1 MKARF
6 MHIAD
11 VHLGYAQ
18 YGSSERYNDFYRS
31 FSAAINDALSEQVD
45 LVIIAGDLFHQR
57 TLSPQTLLQGAHEL
71 ERLRDAS
78 IPVIGV
84 IGNHEQPHYRDKF
97 SWLDYLAGRRLLT
110 LLNPRYVD
118 GELTLTPHDGQS
130 GSYVDVA
137 GMRVY
142 GMRYAGAVTP
152 RLVADAAA
160 ILEQQTATEKPA
172 FTMLVAHAGL
182 DGIVPNFGANI
193 TREQLAVL
201 RPHVDYLALGHI
213 HKPYQEDGWIFNPGS
228 LEPNSFPEVEY
239 RGGAFLVDLD
249 TEREP
254 RIEITARR
262 YATRPFVR
270 LPLDV
275 GEFESPDALYAGV
288 EVHLAAQRGAY
299 EKRPVVELSLEGILH
314 VDRKSLSM
322 DRIEATLQETLN
334 PIVGRVRNR
343 ATPAKYEMSAG
354 AGQLS
359 RSELEA
365 QVLADLLARDARYR
379 KHAVRWAALVR
390 EMKQMALERSSPE
403 TIAAHLRAG
412 IDEIAQLEDAH
423 ADHTH

>member
-31 FSAAINDALSEQVD
+31 FSAAISDALHEQVD

-118 GELTLTPHDGQS
+118 DELALTPHDGQS

-152 RLVADAAA
+152 RLVADAAVV
-160 ILEQQTATEKPA
+160 LSQQPASEKPA

-201 RPHVDYLALGHI
+201 HPHVDYLALGHI

-239 RGGAFLVDLD
+239 RGGAFLVDVD

-254 RIEITARR
+254 RIDITARR

-270 LPLDV
+270 LTLDV

-288 EVHLAAQRGAY
+288 EVHLAAQRDAY

-334 PIVGRVRNR
+334 PIAGRVRNR
-343 ATPAKYEMSAG
+343 ATPAEYEMSAG

-379 KHAVRWAALVR
+379 KHAARWATLVR
-390 EMKQMALERSSPE
+390 EMKQMALERNSPE
-403 TIAAHLRAG
+403 TIATHLRAG